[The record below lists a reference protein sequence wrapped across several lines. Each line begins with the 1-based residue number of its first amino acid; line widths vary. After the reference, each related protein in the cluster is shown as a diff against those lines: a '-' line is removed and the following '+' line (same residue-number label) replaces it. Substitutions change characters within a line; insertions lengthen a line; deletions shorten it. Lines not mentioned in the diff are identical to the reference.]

1 MLLESIWSH
10 IFLMPEKESITWGL
24 PNYLN
29 IVDLP
34 YFCHYCYCTPPP
46 TYLNLPLDWDFA
58 YQFFPVGMP
67 FPLSSVLTFH
77 YSLTQPHSLSGLHF
91 STLRSLYIPN
101 VSDPQQQYREL
112 HSAGLKVCPHLTVP
126 KYEAQMRKALRCMQE
141 TGGIV

>member
-101 VSDPQQQYREL
+101 VSDPPAANIENFIQLVSR
-112 HSAGLKVCPHLTVP
+112 SALTSLFPNMKP
-126 KYEAQMRKALRCMQE
+126 KWEKPWGACKKLVA
-141 TGGIV
+141 